1 MLTDEDVH
9 LFNEGTHDRAYLK
22 LGSHPATR
30 EGEDGTAFAVW
41 APGAARVSVVGEFN
55 GWKAD
60 RHPLRLRQSLLRTL
74 LRRKRLRLP
83 LRLQLA
89 RGRASR

>member
-1 MLTDEDVH
+1 MQPMKRRGPGRAGAVLTDEDVH

-41 APGAARVSVVGEFN
+41 APGAARVSVG
-55 GWKAD
+55 
-60 RHPLRLRQSLLRTL
+60 L
-74 LRRKRLRLP
+74 
-83 LRLQLA
+83 
-89 RGRASR
+89 

>member
-1 MLTDEDVH
+1 MRRRGPKRAGAVLTDEDVH

-30 EGEDGTAFAVW
+30 GGEDGTAFAVW

-55 GWKAD
+55 RWTPG
-60 RHPLRLRQSLLRTL
+60 RHPLRL
-74 LRRKRLRLP
+74 P
-83 LRLQLA
+83 LRGPLA
-89 RGRASR
+89 ICARKALTER